1 MERTNRWMLL
11 MMMGGLFLL
20 GCQQEKEEDPLPY
33 EDEKIIS
40 ILMDVHL
47 AEAALQSLGK
57 VMKDSMTGVYYDQ
70 IYTIHKI
77 SKADFE
83 KMMALLRNSPK
94 NLNRIYG
101 QLMERVEIEE
111 KETEA
116 RIEGEKNDKDST
128 DVIKIHEA
136 KSKE

>member
-1 MERTNRWMLL
+1 MERTNRWILL
-11 MMMGGLFLL
+11 MMTAGLFLL
-20 GCQQEKEEDPLPY
+20 GCQQEKVAPLPF

-47 AEAALQSLGK
+47 AEASLQSLGK
-57 VMKDSMTGVYYDQ
+57 VMKDSMTDVYYNQ

-83 KMMALLRNSPK
+83 KMIDLLRNSPED
-94 NLNRIYG
+94 LNRIYG
-101 QLMERVEIEE
+101 KLMERVEIEE

-116 RIEGEKNDKDST
+116 RIVGEKSDKDST
-128 DVIKIHEA
+128 DLMKIHE
-136 KSKE
+136 KKPEE